1 MARYQVRLSNDVV
14 INVPS
19 DKART
24 QYEYISQYGL
34 QAVLER
40 VTRSR
45 AFQQEKNEDPD
56 VRVRA
61 IICPNGEEVTQ
72 F

>member
-1 MARYQVRLSNDVV
+1 MSKYQVELNDGQI
-14 INVPS
+14 INVPA

-24 QYEYISQYGL
+24 KYEYISQYGL

-40 VTRSR
+40 AHR
-45 AFQQEKNEDPD
+45 ACAYINANKSAD
-56 VRVRA
+56 VRIRA
-61 IICPNGEEVTQ
+61 IICPDGDYITQ